1 MPDQPHSF
9 SKVAEELVGEL
20 RGVPFDEPKRQV
32 KRPTR
37 ALAGLVEDLM
47 VKYQI
52 GRPSAE
58 QTIRDHWAQL
68 VGPPNAAY
76 SHPVRIEKSKLTV
89 LVSHAV
95 VKSELFHH
103 RAGIVEKIRQLPGC
117 EGVKSLN
124 LRAG

>member
-1 MPDQPHSF
+1 MPDQPHPF

-20 RGVPFDEPKRQV
+20 RGVPFEEPRKQV

-37 ALAGLVEDLM
+37 PLAGLVEDLM

-58 QTIRDHWAQL
+58 QTIRDHWAEI
-68 VGPPNAAY
+68 VGGPNAAY
-76 SHPVRIEKSKLTV
+76 SHPLQIDKSKLSV

-103 RAGIVEKIRQLPGC
+103 RAGIVAKIRQLPGC